1 MRSSFLK
8 LALSLAAV
16 SSLSFAE
23 GLFVGIDGGYDLQSK
38 LKVAEKA

>member
-8 LALSLAAV
+8 LTLSLAAA

-23 GLFVGIDGGYDLQSK
+23 GLFVGVDADTTFNLS
-38 LKVAEKA
+38 

>member
-23 GLFVGIDGGYDLQSK
+23 GLFVGVDTFNLS
-38 LKVAEKA
+38 